1 MYIPRHFRQQEARE
15 LHGLMRAHPLA
26 TLITHGDRGLTANH
40 MPLLFDAAAGAHG
53 VLRGHVARA
62 NPLWRDAGSGC
73 PALAL
78 FHGPDAYVSPGWY
91 PSKRD
96 DPRVVPTWNYAVVHV
111 HGTLSA
117 VEDRAWLR
125 TLVTALTAAHEASR
139 REPWQVDDAPPE
151 YVEQLLGAIV
161 GLELAVTR
169 IEGKWKLSQNR
180 PPADRA
186 GVAAGLRA
194 EAGAAG
200 TDLADRVV
208 AADASGRRDA

>member
-1 MYIPRHFRQQEARE
+1 MYIPRPFHQQQAGE

-26 TLITHGDRGLTANH
+26 TLVIDGDQGLTANH
-40 MPLLFDAAAGAHG
+40 VPLQFAAAAGAHG

-62 NPLWRDAGSGC
+62 NPVWREAVAGC

-78 FHGPDAYVSPGWY
+78 FHGPNAYVSPGWY

-111 HGTLSA
+111 HGTLTA
-117 VEDRAWLR
+117 VEDRTWLR
-125 TLVTALTAAHEASR
+125 AQVAALTVTHEAPR
-139 REPWQVDDAPPE
+139 PEPWQVDDAPPD
-151 YVEQLLGAIV
+151 YVEQLLDAIV
-161 GLELAVTR
+161 GLELTVTR

-194 EAGAAG
+194 EAGPAG
-200 TDLADRVV
+200 ADLAELVV
-208 AADASGRRDA
+208 AAITPGRRDA

>member
-26 TLITHGDRGLTANH
+26 TLVTHGDRGLTANH
-40 MPLLFDAAAGAHG
+40 VPLLFDAAAGDHG

-62 NPLWRDAGSGC
+62 NPVWRDAVAGC

-111 HGTLSA
+111 HGTLAA

-200 TDLADRVV
+200 GDLADRVV

>member
-1 MYIPRHFRQQEARE
+1 MYIPRHFRQQQASE

-26 TLITHGDRGLTANH
+26 TLITHGDQGLTANH
-40 MPLLFDAAAGAHG
+40 VPLLFAAAAGAHG

-62 NPLWRDAGSGC
+62 NPVWHAAMAGC

-111 HGTLSA
+111 HGTLTA
-117 VEDRAWLR
+117 VEDRAWLLA
-125 TLVTALTAAHEASR
+125 LVTALTATHEASR
-139 REPWQVDDAPPE
+139 PEPWQVGDAPPE

-194 EAGAAG
+194 EAGPAG
-200 TDLADRVV
+200 DDLADRV
-208 AADASGRRDA
+208 AAAAPDRAC